1 MKTQIIQGLI
11 QYSLENE
18 KSPANVFQ
26 LSKFLTISEQEFY
39 QHFSSIGAAEEAVLT
54 HYWMDAFQTLTS
66 DSTFLGFTL
75 KEKLI
80 SIHFGWIEKL
90 LSIRSYLQWKMKDW
104 KNPMSSLTVL
114 KSLRSQVLSDL
125 ESLFKMAQ
133 QNNEIPDRKFLDK
146 ISNEAVW
153 LNTAFILHF
162 WLNDSSR
169 EFEKTD
175 ACIEKSIGLTMD
187 LIGRNTLDQAIDF
200 GKFLFQQSK

>member
-26 LSKFLTISEQEFY
+26 LSKFLSITEQEFY
-39 QHFSSIGAAEEAVLT
+39 QHFSSIDAAEEAVLT
-54 HYWMDAFQTLTS
+54 HYWMDAFQTLTA
-66 DSTFLGFTL
+66 DSTFLGFSL

-80 SIHFGWIEKL
+80 SLHFGWVEKL

-104 KNPMSSLTVL
+104 KNPMSSLTLL
-114 KSLRSQVLSDL
+114 KSLRSQVLNDL

-146 ISNEAVW
+146 LSNEAVW

>member
-39 QHFSSIGAAEEAVLT
+39 QHFSSIDAAEEAVLT
-54 HYWMDAFQTLTS
+54 HYWMEAFQTLTS

-80 SIHFGWIEKL
+80 SLHFGWIEKL

-104 KNPMSSLTVL
+104 KNPMSSLAIL
-114 KSLRSQVLSDL
+114 KSLRTQVLSDL

-146 ISNEAVW
+146 LSNEAVW
-153 LNTAFILHF
+153 MNTAFILHF

-187 LIGRNTLDQAIDF
+187 LIGRNTLHQAIDF